1 MKIRASLSR
10 NKIHI
15 DPLIYAL
22 YKGEKYV
29 TSGTMKEISE
39 EVDTPVTTLYY
50 YLSNVHK
57 RRLAGRKKQGKDA
70 RIMVCIGFDD
80 DNEADEM
87 FLDKQYALKIKKQF
101 WKYEKYD
108 DVKG

>member
-15 DPLIYAL
+15 DSLTYAL
-22 YKGEKYV
+22 YKGETFV

-39 EVDTPVTTLYY
+39 EVNTPVTTLRY

-57 RRLAGRKKQGKDA
+57 KRLAGRKKQGNDA
-70 RIMVCIGFDD
+70 RIMVCLGFDD
-80 DNEADEM
+80 DNEADER
-87 FLDKQYALKIKKQF
+87 FLNNSYALKIKKQF
-101 WKYEKYD
+101 WHYTKYE